1 MILMSIL
8 IYALQCVYTLEDL
21 NGTTLSCFKINQQGL
36 PISRRVN
43 FGFTGSSKPVEEF
56 LLLDK

>member
-1 MILMSIL
+1 MLKSR
-8 IYALQCVYTLEDL
+8 LQKLDGLTHLHPL
-21 NGTTLSCFKINQQGL
+21 RFKTAPFGEIINQQGL

-43 FGFTGSSKPVEEF
+43 FGFGSSSKLPDKF